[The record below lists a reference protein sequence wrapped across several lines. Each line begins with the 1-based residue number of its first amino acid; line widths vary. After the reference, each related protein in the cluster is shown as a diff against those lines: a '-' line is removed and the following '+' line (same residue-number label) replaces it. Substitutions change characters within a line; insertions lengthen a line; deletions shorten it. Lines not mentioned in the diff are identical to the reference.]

1 MVDNASSTGAST
13 IVVPQPLVDND
24 SLQAEVLQH
33 ADQLADNTK
42 FDRKAACDYLSIFE
56 ANALAA

>member
-1 MVDNASSTGAST
+1 MADNASSTGAST

-24 SLQAEVLQH
+24 SLQADVLQH
-33 ADQLADNTK
+33 ADQLAVNTIA
-42 FDRKAACDYLSIFE
+42 DYKAACDYLSLFE